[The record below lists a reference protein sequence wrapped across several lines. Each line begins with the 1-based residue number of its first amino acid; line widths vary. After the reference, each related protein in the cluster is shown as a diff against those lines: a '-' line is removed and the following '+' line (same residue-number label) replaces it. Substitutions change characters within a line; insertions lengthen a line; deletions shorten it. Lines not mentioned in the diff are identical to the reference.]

1 MSKKKKGGMPR
12 LRFPEFQDIGGWETK
27 PLKNF
32 LSESK
37 IRGNKGDNAKK
48 LTVKLWGKGV
58 YAKDSKIKGSKNTQ
72 YYKRKAGQ
80 IIYSKL
86 DFLNGAFGL
95 IPSKLDGYESTAD
108 LPCFDVKKDNNS
120 IFLLKYILRKEFYS
134 KVGEIADGSRKA
146 KRIHQK
152 TFLLFPVSFPQE
164 EEQKKIANCLSSLDE
179 IINLETEKLETL
191 KSHKKGLM
199 QQLFPR
205 EGETTPRLRFPE
217 FRNAGGWE
225 TKPLG
230 DIGEVKSSKR
240 VHERDWKNT
249 GVPFYRAREIVKFQN
264 GKELDDPIFISQE
277 KYDEIKKKYNIP
289 KKGDILVTGVGTIG
303 IPYIITHDNP
313 FYFKD
318 GNIIWLSSLTAAPQW
333 IYLCLLNPQVM
344 KNILNE
350 QGSTVQT
357 FTITQAKKLL
367 IPFPSLSEQQKIA
380 NCFSSLDKIIDLQ
393 TQKLDTLKS
402 HKKGLMQQLF
412 PQEV

>member
-205 EGETTPRLRFPE
+205 DGETTPRLRFPE
-217 FRNAGGWE
+217 FRDMGEWE
-225 TKPLG
+225 GRQLG
-230 DIGEVKSSKR
+230 RIFIER
-240 VHERDWKNT
+240 NERDSSELNLLSVT
-249 GVPFYRAREIVKFQN
+249 LSDGVVKTS
-264 GKELDDPIFISQE
+264 ELDRKNNASANLSNYKKVLPNDIVYNSMRMWQGASGVSKWVGIVSPAYTVITPVEYQHSVFWSYYFRHKENIEKFARFSQGVTSDTWNL
-277 KYDEIKKKYNIP
+277 KYPTFSRIK
-289 KKGDILVTGVGTIG
+289 
-303 IPYIITHDNP
+303 
-313 FYFKD
+313 
-318 GNIIWLSSLTAAPQW
+318 LSFP
-333 IYLCLLNPQVM
+333 
-344 KNILNE
+344 E
-350 QGSTVQT
+350 QT
-357 FTITQAKKLL
+357 
-367 IPFPSLSEQQKIA
+367 EQQKIA
-380 NCFSSLDKIIDLQ
+380 NCFSSLDRTIDLQ
-393 TQKLDTLKS
+393 TQKLETLKT